1 MEKKENIQYRIRT
14 FSGEKVDVNVGNAK
28 NIYEAAKEIQQ
39 SVAAGDIKIDGIPV
53 LPDDVAAIEDI
64 AG

>member
-14 FSGEKVDVNVGNAK
+14 FSGEKVDVNVGNAE

-39 SVAAGDIKIDGIPV
+39 SVAVGDIKIDGIPV
-53 LPDDVAAIEDI
+53 RPDDVAAIEDI